1 MGQVKK
7 EWRLS
12 VDFKTIFSILKN
24 RLSDGDD
31 VPSFFR
37 ELLAMI
43 TSVSEA
49 DWGTKKDPSSR
60 VKDDT
65 LRSYSKRGLTKAFA
79 KSIVYRLT
87 PERLTS
93 MIQKRPPA
101 LRQALAEDFQPYNVS
116 ANKDNVGKI
125 VADLLVEIIRTA
137 AGIVPADELIVIKQQ
152 ETAVELKHKY
162 GELLRNEAGD
172 CCPFPGCGRALFI
185 TNGDKAIP
193 SYEVCIIDKGKGDS
207 ITNLIALC
215 PNCYAVYSVDT
226 DKAKT
231 RELNAVKKILLGHKE
246 SARLLDNLPL
256 EKGIIAVISRIRKLD
271 EKDLEDATLDP
282 KEIKQK
288 LIRSESY
295 ALYKTANDY
304 VSTYYVRLREIMVN
318 LDKRGE
324 IDYDEIQDQMKALYR
339 RLKKT
344 KKSREEIF
352 NEIVEKIHRVTL
364 QEALYCQIVVSYFIQ
379 SCEVFDAIA

>member
-1 MGQVKK
+1 M
-7 EWRLS
+7 
-12 VDFKTIFSILKN
+12 DFKTIFSILKN

-101 LRQALAEDFQPYNVS
+101 LRQALAEDFQPYNDS

-288 LIRSESY
+288 LIHSESY
-295 ALYKTANDY
+295 ALYKTVNDY

>member
-1 MGQVKK
+1 M
-7 EWRLS
+7 
-12 VDFKTIFSILKN
+12 DFKTIFSILKN

-87 PERLTS
+87 PERLAS
-93 MIQKRPPA
+93 MIQKRPSA
-101 LRQALAEDFQPYNVS
+101 LRQALAEDLQPYNDS

-125 VADLLVEIIRTA
+125 IADLLVEIIRTA

-185 TNGDKAIP
+185 ANGDKAIP

-246 SARLLDNLPL
+246 SARLLDDLPL

-271 EKDLEDATLDP
+271 EKDLENASLEP

-288 LIRSESY
+288 MIRSECF
-295 ALYKTANDY
+295 ALYKTVNEY
-304 VSTYYVRLREIMVN
+304 VTTYYVRLREIMVN
-318 LDKRGE
+318 LDKCGE

>member
-1 MGQVKK
+1 M
-7 EWRLS
+7 
-12 VDFKTIFSILKN
+12 DFKTLFSILKN

-31 VPSFFR
+31 VPTFFR
-37 ELLAMI
+37 ELMAMI

-49 DWGTKKDPSSR
+49 EWGTKKDPSSR

-65 LRSYSKRGLTKAFA
+65 LRSYSKRGLTKSFA
-79 KSIVYRLT
+79 RSIVYRLT

-93 MIQKRPPA
+93 MIQKKPPV
-101 LRQALAEDFQPYNVS
+101 LRQALIEDLRPYDASVD
-116 ANKDNVGKI
+116 KDNVGRI
-125 VADLLVEIIRTA
+125 VADLLAGIVRTA
-137 AGIVPADELIVIKQQ
+137 AGIVPADELMEIKQQ
-152 ETAVELKHKY
+152 ENAVARKHKY
-162 GELLRNEAGD
+162 GELLRNEAD
-172 CCPFPGCGRALFI
+172 DHCPFPGCGRALFI
-185 TNGDKAIP
+185 TNGDKAVP
-193 SYEVCIIDKGKGDS
+193 SYEICMIDEAKGDG

-231 RELNAVKKILLGHKE
+231 RELSAVKKILLGHKE

-256 EKGIIAVISRIRKLD
+256 EKGIVAVISKIRRLD
-271 EKDLEDATLDP
+271 EKDLENATLDP

-288 LIRSESY
+288 LMRTESY
-295 ALYKTANDY
+295 ALYKTVNDY
-304 VSTYYVRLREIMVN
+304 VSTYFVRLREIMIN
-318 LDKRGE
+318 LDKRGDV
-324 IDYDEIQDQMKALYR
+324 DYDEIQDQMKALYR

-344 KKSREEIF
+344 KKSQEEIF

>member
-1 MGQVKK
+1 M
-7 EWRLS
+7 
-12 VDFKTIFSILKN
+12 DFKTMFSILKN

-37 ELLAMI
+37 ELMAMI

-49 DWGTKKDPSSR
+49 EWGTKKDPSSR

-101 LRQALAEDFQPYNVS
+101 LRQALAEDLQPYDDS
-116 ANKDNVGKI
+116 TNKDNVGKI
-125 VADLLVEIIRTA
+125 VADLFVEIIRTA
-137 AGIVPADELIVIKQQ
+137 AGIVPADELVIIKQQ

-246 SARLLDNLPL
+246 SARLLDDLPL

-271 EKDLEDATLDP
+271 EKDLENASLDP

-288 LIRSESY
+288 LIRSESF
-295 ALYKTANDY
+295 ALYKTVNDY
-304 VSTYYVRLREIMVN
+304 VSTYYVRLREIMFN

>member
-1 MGQVKK
+1 M
-7 EWRLS
+7 
-12 VDFKTIFSILKN
+12 DFKTIFSILKN

-87 PERLTS
+87 PERLAS
-93 MIQKRPPA
+93 MIQKRPSA
-101 LRQALAEDFQPYNVS
+101 LREALAEDLQPYNDS

-246 SARLLDNLPL
+246 SARLLDDLPL

-271 EKDLEDATLDP
+271 EKDLENASLEP

-288 LIRSESY
+288 MIRSECF
-295 ALYKTANDY
+295 ALYKTVNEY
-304 VSTYYVRLREIMVN
+304 VTTYYVRLREIMVN
-318 LDKRGE
+318 LDKCGE